1 MTFGSPSSSAT
12 TAVFSAPGS
21 YQLVLNLTDAN
32 RNNIGTQACCLTV
45 NVAPAGT
52 QAPTVSLVT
61 PTDGGE
67 ITAPTKVIGNVSDG
81 NWTLEYSVAND
92 LTPQPFFTIATGTG
106 AVTNASVGTLDPTLL
121 LNGTYTI
128 RLRSTN
134 ASGLTGAAAVT
145 VNATRNMKI
154 GVFTLSFNDLIV
166 PLSGLPVQVIRTYD
180 SRDKSTGDFGVG
192 WHMSIANLRVQK
204 NHNLGLAW

>member
-1 MTFGSPSSSAT
+1 
-12 TAVFSAPGS
+12 
-21 YQLVLNLTDAN
+21 
-32 RNNIGTQACCLTV
+32 
-45 NVAPAGT
+45 
-52 QAPTVSLVT
+52 
-61 PTDGGE
+61 
-67 ITAPTKVIGNVSDG
+67 
-81 NWTLEYSVAND
+81 

-204 NHNLGLAW
+204 NHNLGLAWQETVTRAKYRCTAFSRRFRRSLR